1 MPKNDVPPVFG
12 WPYSSGIPF
21 CPILDHAL
29 VEKNLVVMLLVLT
42 PPRVDD
48 LIFIVF
54 VVKVSFGVDDDA
66 DAISFNLVI
75 EEKNASLQKK
85 SFRPTKTVENGKEEE
100 VEVVVVFLASALAAR
115 RPREEAEEEDIFLCL
130 EKLEDFKTFVFSST
144 RERTQNHI

>member
-21 CPILDHAL
+21 CPILDRVL

-42 PPRVDD
+42 PLSRVDD

-115 RPREEAEEEDIFLCL
+115 RPREEAEEEDIFSFL
-130 EKLEDFKTFVFSST
+130 KA
-144 RERTQNHI
+144 RR